1 MSTNVIY
8 NSVLMQNVHTKRFF
22 EEAVRDETDTDI
34 LYHRFIIRVMGLIY
48 GNDPVATVGVSPNA
62 GLTATLNQVTLR
74 QMLLEDR
81 KNFTMLVD
89 GSTLVSANSIA
100 VPGGSATNL
109 NYDVNNGPKPR
120 FCEVVQIV
128 GSSLYRVEYEIE
140 LALIDCT
147 DNANTQGVLNNR
159 WSMHDNIDKDWYTT
173 RTMRGRLR
181 LANSNLNPH
190 AFRAWCVP
198 PLQPNFKRETIDVVS
213 SPDQLTL
220 DYTVVDRQV
229 FCSAPAPAT
238 TWSGT
243 HIVSTGD
250 GVTSIGEVNISVT
263 GPPKVAKADLIDLC
277 AQICTSKLQLLA
289 VPNVLQQAAIID
301 HLEDNTVEM
310 RVEVLLDPGSEPLAP
325 FPVPI
330 GSLGQPLD
338 AADFPNYDPA
348 ISQTTPLY
356 GQCTTAGLL
365 VAALQSPCN
374 DLHVVPDFAEVAANK
389 GEVSAPASAP
399 EISIQFKQLGE
410 DPDVA
415 ANFSESDQQALYTHY
430 KISSTYGSPQ
440 GVLQLPL
447 SEPNAEGATCAFVQI
462 CQPTCW
468 RVISIEAERIGAA
481 PQFPPPTATAI
492 GNVAVSV
499 LDYKLAPEAP
509 QLTADGLTKRYRV
522 TAEYTYAFSRP
533 PTVAESLL
541 AGSLPWMNSNIAD
554 DEFPASSY
562 MSGIVL

>member
-8 NSVLMQNVHTKRFF
+8 NAVLMKNVHTKRFF
-22 EEAVRDETDTDI
+22 EEAVRDDTDTDI
-34 LYHRFIIRVMGLIY
+34 LYHRFVIRVMGLIY
-48 GNDPVATVGVSPNA
+48 GNDALTTVGTSPNSA
-62 GLTATLNQVTLR
+62 PNATINQATLR
-74 QMLLEDR
+74 RMLLEDR
-81 KNFTMLVD
+81 GNFLMQVD
-89 GSTLVSANSIA
+89 GVTLLSVNS
-100 VPGGSATNL
+100 VPPASGPVTNPF
-109 NYDVNNGPKPR
+109 YDVNNGPKPR

-140 LALIDCT
+140 LALIDCS
-147 DNANTQGVLNNR
+147 NNLNTQGVLNNR

-181 LANSNLNPH
+181 LASANLNPH
-190 AFRAWCVP
+190 SFRAWCVP
-198 PLQPNFKRETIDVVS
+198 PLQPNFKRESIDVVS

-220 DYTVVDRQV
+220 EYTVVDRQV

-263 GPPKVAKADLIDLC
+263 GPPQVAKADLIDLC

-310 RVEVLLDPGSEPLAP
+310 RVEVLLDPGNEPLAP
-325 FPVPI
+325 FPVPT
-330 GSLGQPLD
+330 GELGKPLD
-338 AADFPNYDPA
+338 LADFPNYDPA
-348 ISQTTPLY
+348 VSQDMPLY

-365 VAALQSPCN
+365 LAFLQSPCN
-374 DLHVVPDFAEVAANK
+374 DLHGVPTFAEVVANK
-389 GEVSAPASAP
+389 GASSVKGTGP
-399 EISIQFKQLGE
+399 ETSIQFKNLAD
-410 DPDVA
+410 DPNVA
-415 ANFSESDQQALYTHY
+415 ANYSQSDQQALYTHY

-440 GVLQLPL
+440 GNLQLPL
-447 SEPNAEGATCAFVQI
+447 SEPNALGATCAFVQI
-462 CQPTCW
+462 CQPSCW
-468 RVISIEAERIGAA
+468 RVVSIEAERIGAA
-481 PQFPPPTATAI
+481 PQFPPPTAAAI

-541 AGSLPWMNSNIAD
+541 AGSLPWMASTIAQ

-562 MSGIVL
+562 TAGIIL